1 VNYPSIRIEGG
12 ILSPDILDRI
22 EDADGQKPAHFELE
36 SSAKVKDEILRV
48 WADAQHYWNAFQH
61 KIESL
66 KADLPATTETR
77 NLWVVPL
84 LSLLG
89 YQLEY
94 QARGTELNGK
104 TYPISHRVTNRKQT
118 PLHII
123 GYSEPSGLDRKPEKM
138 ALRMSAHA
146 LVQEY
151 LNLSDELYGIVT
163 NGRLLRVLRDSS
175 RLVKLSYLEFD
186 LDRIFTDGLFA
197 DFAVLFRLV
206 HATRLPKNE
215 ESASSCWLER
225 YHQKSIDE
233 GTRIRDGLRDAV
245 TEALEVLG
253 TGFLSHPDNTILQQQ
268 ISSGELRYETY
279 FSHLLRLV
287 YRLLFLMVIEERGLV
302 FPKGVSPKNVVRY
315 FQHYSVQRLRRL
327 AVTRGLKLERYH
339 DAWCSLLATFQLFE
353 NPTQAAKLGTT
364 GFGGQ
369 LFSPESLGPLSALSL
384 E

>member
-1 VNYPSIRIEGG
+1 MLTDKSRLTSSWIRRLRSRTKFSASGPTPSIIGT
-12 ILSPDILDRI
+12 
-22 EDADGQKPAHFELE
+22 H
-36 SSAKVKDEILRV
+36 
-48 WADAQHYWNAFQH
+48 FQH

-66 KADLPATTETR
+66 KADSPATTETR
-77 NLWVVPL
+77 NLWIVPL

-123 GYSEPSGLDRKPEKM
+123 GYREPSGLDRKPEKM

-197 DFAVLFRLV
+197 DFAVLFRLL

-215 ESASSCWLER
+215 ESAASCWLER

-245 TEALEVLG
+245 TEALELLG
-253 TGFLSHPDNTILQQQ
+253 TGFLAHPENTALRQQ
-268 ISSGELRYETY
+268 ISSGELRPETY
-279 FSHLLRLV
+279 FNHLLRLV
-287 YRLLFLMVIEERGLV
+287 YRLLFLMVVEERGLV
-302 FPKGVSPKNVVRY
+302 FPKGVSSKNVALY
-315 FQHYSVQRLRRL
+315 FQTLQCSASAPDGINARTENRALPRCL
-327 AVTRGLKLERYH
+327 AFAVVH
-339 DAWCSLLATFQLFE
+339 I
-353 NPTQAAKLGTT
+353 
-364 GFGGQ
+364 
-369 LFSPESLGPLSALSL
+369 SAF
-384 E
+384 